1 MSAIP
6 GLAAP
11 GLQKPSLE
19 YAAGLSWNCYG
30 LGCSL
35 HYFLKGVEAGLQI
48 TRAKLFHTLH
58 HTERNRTVVPWPQVM
73 WHRWGWG
80 NWIPKIFSTVMNL
93 RGQKVP
99 KWIQS
104 SLCCLLGIF
113 LRAAPNAALL
123 PFTWLRHHCWTFN
136 PCPPSLSRAR
146 LWVGVTIC
154 GVMLSPLLM
163 FNQLAALHWWYQNCY
178 WCQHPGQ
185 CYFWTDLHLLDPD
198 GDRTE
203 QSYTWLDIFWSL
215 RGGILLPS

>member
-30 LGCSL
+30 LGCRW

-80 NWIPKIFSTVMNL
+80 NWIPKIFSTMMNL

-123 PFTWLRHHCWTFN
+123 PFTWLRHHCWTLT
-136 PCPPSLSRAR
+136 PA
-146 LWVGVTIC
+146 
-154 GVMLSPLLM
+154 
-163 FNQLAALHWWYQNCY
+163 
-178 WCQHPGQ
+178 
-185 CYFWTDLHLLDPD
+185 HLLSAGPD
-198 GDRTE
+198 SGLE
-203 QSYTWLDIFWSL
+203 
-215 RGGILLPS
+215 LPSVGWCCHLCWCLISWQHFTDGTRTATDVSIQVSATFGLTCIS